1 MGNTL
6 NFSPSMDRGAAE
18 ELVEKYRQLWA
29 NEIESGR
36 VQMATVEQFLA
47 KTEEVRVGIDPMKS
61 PIEKILA
68 IADDDPRRPELER
81 ANGGMPISKLKE
93 NAAALKE
100 MFSKI
105 NTRRPLYLPR
115 SAPPAGAGEV
125 L

>member
-1 MGNTL
+1 MGNTV
-6 NFSPSMDRGAAE
+6 NFSPSMDSAAAE

-29 NEIESGR
+29 NEIESGK

-47 KTEEVRVGIDPMKS
+47 KIEEVRVGIDPMKS
-61 PIEKILA
+61 PIEKMLA
-68 IADDDPRRPELER
+68 IANDDPRMPELER
-81 ANGGMPISKLKE
+81 ASGMPISELKE

-100 MFSKI
+100 LFNKI

-115 SAPPAGAGEV
+115 PAPPAGTGEV

>member
-1 MGNTL
+1 MGNAV
-6 NFSPSMDRGAAE
+6 NFSPSMDRAAAE

-29 NEIESGR
+29 NEIESGK

-47 KTEEVRVGIDPMKS
+47 KIEEVRVGIDPMKS
-61 PIEKILA
+61 PIEKMLA
-68 IADDDPRRPELER
+68 IADDDPRIPELER
-81 ANGGMPISKLKE
+81 ASGMPISKVKE

-100 MFSKI
+100 LFSKI

-115 SAPPAGAGEV
+115 PAPPAGAGEV

>member
-1 MGNTL
+1 
-6 NFSPSMDRGAAE
+6 MDRAAAE

-29 NEIESGR
+29 NEIESGK

-47 KTEEVRVGIDPMKS
+47 KIEEVRVGIDPMKS
-61 PIEKILA
+61 PVEKILA
-68 IADDDPRRPELER
+68 LADDDPRIPELER
-81 ANGGMPISKLKE
+81 ASGMPISKLKE
-93 NAAALKE
+93 CAAALKE

-115 SAPPAGAGEV
+115 PAPPAGAGKV

>member
-1 MGNTL
+1 MGNTV
-6 NFSPSMDRGAAE
+6 NFSPSMDRAAAE

-29 NEIESGR
+29 NEIESGK

-47 KTEEVRVGIDPMKS
+47 KIEEVRVGIDPMKS
-61 PIEKILA
+61 PVEKILA
-68 IADDDPRRPELER
+68 LADDDPRIPELER
-81 ANGGMPISKLKE
+81 ASGMPISKLKE

-115 SAPPAGAGEV
+115 PAQAWEK
-125 L
+125 

>member
-1 MGNTL
+1 MA
-6 NFSPSMDRGAAE
+6 FSSNMDRAAAE

-29 NEIESGR
+29 NEIESGK

-47 KTEEVRVGIDPMKS
+47 KIEEVRVGIDPMKS
-61 PIEKILA
+61 PVEKILA
-68 IADDDPRRPELER
+68 LADDDPRIPELER
-81 ANGGMPISKLKE
+81 ASGMPISKLKE

-115 SAPPAGAGEV
+115 PAPPAGVGEV
-125 L
+125 V

>member
-1 MGNTL
+1 MGNTA
-6 NFSPSMDRGAAE
+6 NFSPSMDRAAAE

-29 NEIESGR
+29 NEIESGK

-47 KTEEVRVGIDPMKS
+47 KIEEVRVGIDPMKS
-61 PIEKILA
+61 PVEKILA
-68 IADDDPRRPELER
+68 LADDDPRIPELER
-81 ANGGMPISKLKE
+81 ASGMPISKLKD

-115 SAPPAGAGEV
+115 PAPPAGAGKV